1 MAAHTTYALAVNPCA
16 TPTLSASPASSGATG
31 GSVTFNATT
40 AGCAKPTYRFWVQ
53 GPDGRWQV
61 KQDYSTAGS
70 FIWKDTGSVGAY
82 GIEVD
87 VRDQAESVSYDAVK
101 NIPYALKGCTAAIL
115 SANPATTTHG
125 SSVALSANATCPGSP
140 TYRFWAKAPGGSWTV
155 IQDYSTSN
163 TKSWT
168 PTVAGTYSLEVDVRD
183 QGSTDSYERVS
194 NIQYG
199 AT

>member
-1 MAAHTTYALAVNPCA
+1 M
-16 TPTLSASPASSGATG
+16 
-31 GSVTFNATT
+31 
-40 AGCAKPTYRFWVQ
+40 
-53 GPDGRWQV
+53 
-61 KQDYSTAGS
+61 
-70 FIWKDTGSVGAY
+70 
-82 GIEVD
+82 
-87 VRDQAESVSYDAVK
+87 
-101 NIPYALKGCTAAIL
+101 PYTLKGCTAAIL

-125 SSVALSANATCPGSP
+125 SNVALSANATCPGSP